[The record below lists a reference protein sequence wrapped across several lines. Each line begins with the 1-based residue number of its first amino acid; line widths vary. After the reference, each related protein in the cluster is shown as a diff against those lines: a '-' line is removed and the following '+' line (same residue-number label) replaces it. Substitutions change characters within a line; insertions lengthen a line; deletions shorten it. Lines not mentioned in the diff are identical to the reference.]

1 MSLSFWRGGEEVG
14 EQHGDDYA
22 VVEYD
27 DLLGSGCRL
36 LCCRGLLARLR
47 DDDTELWHR
56 VLLVVLGCS
65 LLF

>member
-1 MSLSFWRGGEEVG
+1 MAKAGAGMLDTHVCPCLFRRGGEEVG

-47 DDDTELWHR
+47 DDDT
-56 VLLVVLGCS
+56 
-65 LLF
+65 